1 MLHTATAR
9 SAPRRC
15 PMAHT
20 GMRLVAAALVLGLAL
35 SVSGARPASAEERA
49 FTLYGDSTLGWGA
62 TTATMTTPGPTLVVT
77 EGDNVTLTLN
87 GTDSANHNWFID
99 YDNDTNVDADE
110 PATQG
115 NFRAEQIVWNF
126 TADRAGMFAYRCR
139 FHAAMWGNIT
149 IVAAN
154 ATPPSDGSGSLL
166 VVGVV
171 AGGLVAVLAV
181 ATLLMRKKQP

>member
-1 MLHTATAR
+1 MTHAWIRLAT
-9 SAPRRC
+9 
-15 PMAHT
+15 T
-20 GMRLVAAALVLGLAL
+20 TLVLALAL
-35 SVSGARPASAEERA
+35 SVALARPAAAEERA

-87 GTDSANHNWFID
+87 GTDAANHNWFID

-126 TADRAGMFAYRCR
+126 TADRVGTFPYRCK
-139 FHAAMWGNIT
+139 FHPAMWGNIS
-149 IVAAN
+149 IESAN
-154 ATPPSDGSGSLL
+154 GTPPSDGSGSLL
-166 VVGVV
+166 IVGGV

-181 ATLLMRKKQP
+181 ATLLMRKKQQP

>member
-1 MLHTATAR
+1 
-9 SAPRRC
+9 
-15 PMAHT
+15 MAHT
-20 GMRLVAAALVLGLAL
+20 RMRLVAAALVLGLAL
-35 SVSGARPASAEERA
+35 SVSGARPAAAEERA
-49 FTLYGDSTLGWGA
+49 FTLYGASALGWGF
-62 TTATMTTPGPTLVVT
+62 TNATMTIPGPALVVT

-87 GTDSANHNWFID
+87 GTDADNHNWFID

-166 VVGVV
+166 VVGAV

-181 ATLLMRKKQP
+181 ATLLMRKKKQP